1 MQLYGTQFGN
11 KHTLNDWGMYIVN
24 RQDIKPPEPKKIM
37 IDIPGGNGSLDL
49 TEALSGEVVYENREI
64 ECEFYVIGGET
75 LWAAKYSEILAYI
88 HGKRMKIT
96 FDDDPAY
103 YYMGRVSVNQWKSSR
118 QHSII
123 TIDIDADPFK
133 YELNPY
139 GEDWLWDP
147 FDFLYGEIYDSTVEV
162 SGTLVQPLTVKQM
175 PVIPTF
181 TSNVAMKVTYQGSTY
196 DLPANKETKVYDIR
210 LTEGT
215 QNITFTGNGSVKI
228 SFTNGVL

>member
-1 MQLYGTQFGN
+1 MQLYGAQFGN
-11 KHTLNDWGMYIVN
+11 KHTLRDWGMYIVN

-49 TEALSGEVVYENREI
+49 TEALIGEVVYENREI

-75 LWAAKYSEILAYI
+75 LWSGLYSEILAYV
-88 HGKRMKIT
+88 HGKRMKIV
-96 FDDDPAY
+96 FDDDSSY
-103 YYMGRVSVNQWKSSR
+103 YYMGRVSVDQWKSSR
-118 QHSII
+118 QHSVI
-123 TIDIDADPFK
+123 TINIDADPFK

-147 FDFLYGEIYDSTVEV
+147 FDFVYGEIYDSTVAI
-162 SGTLVQPLTVKQM
+162 SGTTVVPLTIKQM

-181 TSNVAMKVTYQGSTY
+181 LPNAAMTVTHQGSTY
-196 DLPANKETKVYDIR
+196 NLPANKETKVYDIR
-210 LTEGT
+210 LTEGV
-215 QNITFTGNGSVKI
+215 QNLTFVGNGSVKI

>member
-1 MQLYGTQFGN
+1 MLYGTQFGN

-24 RQDIKPPEPKKIM
+24 RQEIEPPAPKKVM

-49 TEALSGEVVYENREI
+49 TEALTGEVVYKNRQI
-64 ECEFYVIGGET
+64 QCEFYVIGGET
-75 LWAAKYSEILAYI
+75 LWSALYSEILAYI
-88 HGKRMKIT
+88 HGQKMKIV
-96 FDDDPAY
+96 FDDDQAY
-103 YYMGRVSVNQWKSSR
+103 YYIGRVSVNKWKSDR

-133 YELNPY
+133 YDLNPY

-147 FDFLYGEIYDSTVEV
+147 FDFHTGEIYNSLI
-162 SGTLVQPLTVKQM
+162 SIAGTTIVQLTVKQM

-181 TSNVAMKVTYQGSTY
+181 YASAAMKVTYNGKTFSI
-196 DLPANKETKVYDIR
+196 PAQKNTKIYDIR

-215 QNITFTGNGSVKI
+215 PNLMFTGNGTVKI
-228 SFTNGVL
+228 SYTNGVL